1 MYSKIK
7 LTETEE
13 RFVDSFMGDTN
24 IHPQHQLY
32 FTMMKKFL
40 LQYQADKAIID
51 HTAKS
56 VSPLTTG
63 ALTICE
69 NILYKIN
76 MAEADAAIES
86 ILDGSMTGTVTKPNI
101 KRAVR
106 KNLTK
111 AISYD
116 HFMFTKGKTLGAKV
130 LSFIQATPHVSRA
143 QIANSLGIRLSSVC
157 SIVNTLYKKN
167 LIRVSGVTTDSDSEQ
182 TVETLEVRD

>member
-1 MYSKIK
+1 MYSRIK

-13 RFVDSFMGDTN
+13 RFVDSFMGDMN

-56 VSPLTTG
+56 VSPLTAG

-69 NILYKIN
+69 NILYKIS
-76 MAEADAAIES
+76 MAEADACIES
-86 ILDGSMTGTVTKPNI
+86 ILDGSITGTATKPNI

-116 HFMFTKGKTLGAKV
+116 NFMLTKGKTLSAKI
-130 LSFIQATPHVSRA
+130 LGHIRANPDVSRM
-143 QIANSLGIRLSSVC
+143 QIAQNLGIRLSSVC
-157 SIVNTLYKKN
+157 GIVNGLYKKN
-167 LIRVSGVTTDSDSEQ
+167 LIRVSGVTVDPDSEQ
-182 TVETLEVRD
+182 KVETLEVRD

>member
-13 RFVDSFMGDTN
+13 RFVDSFMGDMN

-51 HTAKS
+51 HQAKS
-56 VSPLTTG
+56 VSPLTAG
-63 ALTICE
+63 ALMICE

-86 ILDGSMTGTVTKPNI
+86 ILDGTMQGTVTKPNI

-111 AISYD
+111 AMSYD
-116 HFMFTKGKTLGAKV
+116 QFMLTKGKTLAAHV
-130 LSFIQATPHVSRA
+130 LGYIRLNPDCSRR
-143 QIANSLGIRLSSVC
+143 QIAQGLNIRVSSVC
-157 SIVNTLYKKN
+157 GLVNNLYKMN
-167 LIRVSGVTTDSDSEQ
+167 LVRVSGVTTDDESNVA
-182 TVETLEVRD
+182 VETLQVRE